1 MSNTIIVI
9 RKTRTIVL
17 KGKERLDDEGYLKCD
32 GCKFASWNGN
42 EVKCSGNAKTCPE
55 GVK

>member
-1 MSNTIIVI
+1 MSNSVTV
-9 RKTRTIVL
+9 RRMNRTIVL

-32 GCKFASWNGN
+32 GCKFASWKGN
-42 EVKCSGNAKTCPE
+42 EVKCSGNAKTCPQ

>member
-1 MSNTIIVI
+1 MSNSVTV
-9 RKTRTIVL
+9 RRRNRTIVL

-42 EVKCSGNAKTCPE
+42 EVKCGGNAKTCPK

>member
-1 MSNTIIVI
+1 MSDTIIVR

-17 KGKERLDDEGYLKCD
+17 KGKERLDDDGYLKCD

-42 EVKCSGNAKTCPE
+42 EVKCSGNAKTCQKV
-55 GVK
+55 VK